1 MSVAD
6 EFQLAAVGQVA
17 VDVKELDR
25 AVSFYRDQLG
35 MRFLFAVPGMA
46 FFDLSGLR
54 LMLNQVAKATD
65 QASSVLYYKVDD
77 LDVAYRTLSERGVRF
92 DSEPAKIADLQDHQ
106 LWMAFFKDS
115 EENTLALMAARPLD

>member
-115 EENTLALMAARPLD
+115 EENTLALMATRPLD